1 VTPSSGQT
9 DLLERAQRRFARRQ
23 RSVRR
28 RSWLRWLVG
37 TVVVLLLGGMV
48 WLVLFSSVLAVS
60 SVEVRGNRTVPQATV
75 LRSAAVPTGTP
86 LARVDTGAIADRVRQ
101 ITAVADVRVSRSW
114 PDRVVLTVTER
125 AAVVAVTIGERYELV
140 DAAGVSF
147 RITDRRP
154 DGLPQAKVGGPRR
167 EVTLRSVVAVSAALP
182 DQLRGRVRLISAASP
197 DSISLDLDSGVKV
210 VWGSA
215 ERSGRKAEVL
225 LALMRRPAEVY
236 DVSAPDLPV
245 TQGEKR

>member
-1 VTPSSGQT
+1 
-9 DLLERAQRRFARRQ
+9 
-23 RSVRR
+23 
-28 RSWLRWLVG
+28 
-37 TVVVLLLGGMV
+37 MY
-48 WLVLFSSVLAVS
+48 FSSVLAVS
-60 SVEVRGNRTVPQATV
+60 SVEVRGNHTVPQATV

-101 ITAVADVRVSRSW
+101 INAVADVRVSRSW

-125 AAVVAVTIGERYELV
+125 AAVVAVTIGERFELV

-154 DGLPQAKVGGPRR
+154 DGLPQAKVSGPRR
-167 EVTLRSVVAVSAALP
+167 DVTLRSVVAVSAALP

-215 ERSGRKAEVL
+215 ERSDRKVEVL
-225 LALMRRPAEVY
+225 RALMRRPADGVRRVGARSSCHARRKALAEPARKQHRDTAARRLDIAGNGPVAC
-236 DVSAPDLPV
+236 DVI
-245 TQGEKR
+245 